1 MGIFFY
7 RKWVFVSK
15 KKIPC
20 NFSLV
25 QTGGDWKLEFQSKIW
40 NPAYL

>member
-1 MGIFFY
+1 MGIFL
-7 RKWVFVSK
+7 SQIGLCEK
-15 KKIPC
+15 KKIRC

>member
-1 MGIFFY
+1 MNGDFLSQIGLY
-7 RKWVFVSK
+7 EK
-15 KKIPC
+15 KNRS

-25 QTGGDWKLEFQSKIW
+25 QTSGDWKLEFQSKIW